1 MRLPTVMPLYAFE
14 GGGNRTVF
22 SCRSCASRLILAC
35 HLVCALI
42 SSGINTRYLD
52 LVYAPVKAKLEH
64 LVQRRHACC
73 HPRLNI
79 PRYYGS
85 VYVICIW
92 ATATILL
99 IKICHFLHNPEMK
112 HSGGAI
118 STIRSCR
125 TIAAY
130 LHTGKCWP
138 DRYQQP
144 ASAVYDLTR
153 QHTTNRYEQYS
164 LLLDTYPLWYTR
176 LDSSLTIHNFQPS

>member
-1 MRLPTVMPLYAFE
+1 MLVQGVKLFVLMRLPTVMPLYAFE

-130 LHTGKCWP
+130 LHTGKC
-138 DRYQQP
+138 
-144 ASAVYDLTR
+144 
-153 QHTTNRYEQYS
+153 
-164 LLLDTYPLWYTR
+164 
-176 LDSSLTIHNFQPS
+176 